1 LLVLRICRKREEQVI
16 NVTPSTSRY
25 RVQTVFAKQLL
36 SVAKKAFTGLN
47 TEIEK
52 GKQTT
57 TN

>member
-1 LLVLRICRKREEQVI
+1 
-16 NVTPSTSRY
+16 
-25 RVQTVFAKQLL
+25 VFAKQLL